1 MNLESSLNKVLEALL
16 SNQSKAGITAE
27 QLIHSIDLTLLDEET
42 SLTSLSQLNKDARC
56 NNVAAICVYSKHLP
70 EFHQLKTIQLATVI
84 NFPHGNE
91 ELATSCNAIEK
102 ALTLGATEID
112 YVLPYHLYLDG
123 KKDAALHQCQEI
135 IKLCKHHNLTSKI
148 ILEIG
153 AFPALELIYDVSK
166 NLIESGCDFLKTS
179 TGKIALGA
187 SLPAVFTMLSAI
199 KDTNSPSGLKVSG
212 GVKTPTQA
220 FNYAKLAELVM
231 EKTIDKNWFR
241 IGASSLLGELI

>member
-1 MNLESSLNKVLEALL
+1 M
-16 SNQSKAGITAE
+16 
-27 QLIHSIDLTLLDEET
+27 DEEA

-56 NNVAAICVYSKHLP
+56 NNVAAICVYSKHLS
-70 EFHQLKTIQLATVI
+70 EFHQLKAIQLATVI

-91 ELATSCNAIEK
+91 DLTTSCDVIEK

-112 YVLPYHLYLDG
+112 YVLPYQLYLDG
-123 KKDAALHQCQEI
+123 KKDAALQQCQTI

-148 ILEIG
+148 ILETG
-153 AFPALELIYDVSK
+153 AFPALELIYDASK
-166 NLIESGCDFLKTS
+166 DLIESGCDFLKTS
-179 TGKIALGA
+179 TGKIAQGA

-199 KDTNSPSGLKVSG
+199 KDTNVPCGIKVSG

-220 FNYAKLAELVM
+220 FNYATLAEFM
-231 EKTIDKNWFR
+231 MDKTIDKSWFR

>member
-1 MNLESSLNKVLEALL
+1 
-16 SNQSKAGITAE
+16 
-27 QLIHSIDLTLLDEET
+27 LDEEA

-56 NNVAAICVYSKHLP
+56 NNVAAICVYSKHLS
-70 EFHQLKTIQLATVI
+70 EFHQLKAIQLATVI

-91 ELATSCNAIEK
+91 DLTTSCDVIEK

-112 YVLPYHLYLDG
+112 YVLPYQLYLDG
-123 KKDAALHQCQEI
+123 KKDAALQQCQTI

-148 ILEIG
+148 ILETG
-153 AFPALELIYDVSK
+153 AFPALELIYDASK
-166 NLIESGCDFLKTS
+166 DLIESGCDFLKTS
-179 TGKIALGA
+179 TGKIAQGA

-199 KDTNSPSGLKVSG
+199 KDTNVPCGIKVSG

-220 FNYAKLAELVM
+220 FNYATLAEFM
-231 EKTIDKNWFR
+231 MDKTIDKSWFR